1 MGQDFRNY
9 GKVIDRKSDIIT
21 EKKLITLTLT
31 IDSSSKHGHLI
42 SNIRKQ
48 THVLYSILIN

>member
-31 IDSSSKHGHLI
+31 IDSSSKYGHLI